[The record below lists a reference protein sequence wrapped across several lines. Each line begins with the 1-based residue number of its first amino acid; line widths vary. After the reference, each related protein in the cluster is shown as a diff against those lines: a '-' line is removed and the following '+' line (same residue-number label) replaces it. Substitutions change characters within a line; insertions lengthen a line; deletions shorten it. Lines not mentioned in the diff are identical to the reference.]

1 MMSRLY
7 SATFAARAF
16 ARCRATYRD
25 ICLNRSDIR
34 DWRARPRAARAR
46 RRSTSLTCRDICL
59 ESSDICPLSRGCGR
73 AACGTA
79 RCRSTCRDICLDSS
93 DTPRLSS
100 GCGRAALG
108 IAPCRSTC
116 RDFCRVRVR
125 FVSCRVATFAE
136 IYSTKDIDICRKFN
150 DIIGPPKWWGFRY
163 ARLTGDLVRLTRC
176 KSARLSPTVLKSG
189 RSRRKSPSQR
199 GEPYLFARLSDCR

>member
-1 MMSRLY
+1 MSRLY

-125 FVSCRVATFAE
+125 FMSCRVATFAE
-136 IYSTKDIDICRKFN
+136 IHSTKDIDICRKFN
-150 DIIGPPKWWGFRY
+150 DIY
-163 ARLTGDLVRLTRC
+163 AGGNPALGCAPLASRGGRPSKNTRTARRGGLTPLRVGMI
-176 KSARLSPTVLKSG
+176 P
-189 RSRRKSPSQR
+189 
-199 GEPYLFARLSDCR
+199 